1 MLTAIMIDTNELATA
16 PWLNKL
22 TFGGV
27 PKMPANLEYGDIW
40 ATTDTGDL
48 ICIERKTPID
58 LLNSIKDKHIF
69 YQSAGM
75 REKSP
80 WSYIVVTGC
89 LRPVGCNVMID
100 GSGVTGWN
108 WNSLQGALREIQ
120 EMGVVIIYCLGDEE
134 YESTVMGLCNRNLSK
149 EKILQPAMKSREMSY
164 GEIVLTSL
172 PGIGIER
179 ANTLLCLF
187 NYNPAKALAWLTH
200 KQSDINAQGFG
211 DGIKRA
217 VKSALSLG
225 EYDELFVVNT
235 AHYPDVA
242 DYLHNTL
249 EIEKELQ
256 NERNR

>member
-69 YQSAGM
+69 YQAAGM

-100 GSGVTGWN
+100 GSSVTGWN

-120 EMGVVIIYCLGDEE
+120 EMGVVIIYCLGDCE
-134 YESTVMGLCNRNLSK
+134 YESTVMGLCNQNHCG
-149 EKILQPAMKSREMSY
+149 EKILQPAIKGREMDWS
-164 GEIVLTSL
+164 EILLTRL
-172 PGIGIER
+172 PGIGIDK
-179 ANTLLCLF
+179 ATALLKTF
-187 NYNPAKALAWLTH
+187 DNNPARALAWMTH
-200 KQSDINAQGFG
+200 RKTPFKIP
-211 DGIKRA
+211 GIGEGLKRA
-217 VKSALSLG
+217 AKSALSLS
-225 EYDELFVVNT
+225 EYEELFVVNT

-242 DYLHNTL
+242 DYLCNTL